1 MCEDLVQEPMLP
13 VESPNITEVTL
24 SDVCGTWDVQKQ
36 EKEGVSHNI
45 ESNLHYST
53 AFNSYV

>member
-1 MCEDLVQEPMLP
+1 MCEDIVQEPMLP
-13 VESPNITEVTL
+13 VKSPNITEVTL

-45 ESNLHYST
+45 ESNLH
-53 AFNSYV
+53 